1 MEEGPGEGDMTLG
14 FPSLFMYHASLG
26 KDSDKLFR
34 LCAFGFR
41 VDCERF
47 EVNLQTYWPHL
58 LKRKEE
64 WFLTRTGKELA
75 DREVRERER
84 EMQAKLEH

>member
-1 MEEGPGEGDMTLG
+1 
-14 FPSLFMYHASLG
+14 
-26 KDSDKLFR
+26 
-34 LCAFGFR
+34 
-41 VDCERF
+41 VD
-47 EVNLQTYWPHL
+47 LQTYWPHL

-84 EMQAKLEH
+84 ELRKRQSWNSVPRK